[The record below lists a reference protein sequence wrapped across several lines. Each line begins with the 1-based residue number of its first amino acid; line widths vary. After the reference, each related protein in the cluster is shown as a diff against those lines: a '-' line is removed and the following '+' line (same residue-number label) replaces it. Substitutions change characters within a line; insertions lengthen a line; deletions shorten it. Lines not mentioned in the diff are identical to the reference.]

1 MSVGFGT
8 FPTESWVYSLRAEM
22 LQATCHVTKQTDSNG
37 SHAPSPLPLALGATS
52 LLSASIVHI
61 LDICMKEIIQYVVLC
76 DGLLSL
82 NINFQD
88 LFML

>member
-8 FPTESWVYSLRAEM
+8 FPTESWVYSLRAEI
-22 LQATCHVTKQTDSNG
+22 LQPISHVTKQTDSNG
-37 SHAPSPLPLALGATS
+37 NHSPSHLPLALGTTS

-61 LDICMKEIIQYVVLC
+61 LDIYMKEIIQYVVVC
-76 DGLLSL
+76 DGLHSL